1 MYWYDELLHS
11 SIYSIIQ
18 FYIFKSYD
26 TAKLQAFL
34 RDKHYEFSAFTI
46 TIITHRYQIDDL
58 DFINLN
64 SVMAY
69 I

>member
-1 MYWYDELLHS
+1 MYLILHC
-11 SIYSIIQ
+11 IFIRGIIQ
-18 FYIFKSYD
+18 FYIFESYN

-34 RDKHYEFSAFTI
+34 RDKHYKFGSFTI

-64 SVMAY
+64 LAMAY

>member
-1 MYWYDELLHS
+1 MSSYDV
-11 SIYSIIQ
+11 Q
-18 FYIFKSYD
+18 FYIFESYK
-26 TAKLQAFL
+26 TTKLQAFL
-34 RDKHYEFSAFTI
+34 RYEHYKLSAFTI